1 MPFESFEEKLRQ
13 RLDGVEMQPDAAVW
27 PEIEDRI
34 RQRRRPLAFWWF
46 SAAAGVAL
54 LVAGLWLFVPRKA
67 QPQPGSA
74 AIAGSTQGVRPATPP
89 ATGAFAEQAEP
100 YSVNPKMPD
109 AAATTQRP
117 VGVHATTSQTQP
129 RVPVVQV
136 PPVQVADL
144 LLVTQETARQE
155 IAVIQP
161 VAPITTVELKPSGAS
176 LSPSAQP
183 DWASLALP
191 EPKPDFRRFSV
202 SGYAMQESFFAG
214 NSPLALESKSSNLY
228 ADQRSAGPSSASS
241 LLWEVQ
247 SPASQLSAG
256 LDVGLRIT
264 RRLELRTGLGLFQT
278 DSARVNIGLSV
289 QDLNEGNFISNE
301 AVQGL
306 NPPPPSFVIQ
316 GFEAPVR
323 LRYLFGGE
331 KWSGDFGLG
340 AQVRVKL
347 DDLSVRSTNLDYEF
361 SPVNNSGGLQSD
373 LGTNPSVIYLSRAL
387 WSGMLEAGITRQIS
401 GGASLRV
408 GPVMGYQPSNWLEG
422 PAALNPRPWSLGF
435 HAAVRWR

>member
-34 RQRRRPLAFWWF
+34 RQRRRPVAFWWF

-74 AIAGSTQGVRPATPP
+74 AIAGSTQGVRPATLP
-89 ATGAFAEQAEP
+89 APGAPAGQAKP
-100 YSVNPKMPD
+100 SSVNPKMP
-109 AAATTQRP
+109 AAVATMQRP
-117 VGVHATTSQTQP
+117 AMASVATSQTQP
-129 RVPVVQV
+129 QVPV
-136 PPVQVADL
+136 PPGQVADL
-144 LLVTQETARQE
+144 LLVKQEVSRQE

-161 VAPITTVELKPSGAS
+161 VTPIAAVDLNPSGAS

-183 DWASLALP
+183 DWASLALS

-289 QDLNEGNFISNE
+289 QDLNEGNYISNE

-316 GFEAPVR
+316 GFEVPVR

-340 AQVRVKL
+340 VQVRVKL